1 MANFRSFN
9 DLVLSYLEFYRN
21 AQPNLTVNPGSVAR
35 DLFIDG
41 QAAQVSRLYEELNR
55 ISNLQ
60 SQRLAIGSDLDK
72 LVANYG
78 ATRKKGSKATGPALL
93 TFDSLDTDISLN
105 KGDLITA
112 KNGSTFIVNNSL
124 LISSVLASNYQ
135 AIAARFRADLDFLG
149 NTDRYAVQ
157 VLVTASA
164 SGNQGNISKYGLV
177 STNISGINHVTN
189 TSPFGGGQPAE
200 NDNGLR
206 SRVLGIFSGA
216 NTGTA
221 LGYENAA
228 KGDPSVKDAVVIEPG
243 DPLMTRD
250 GTQVSIAS
258 DGTRTIISEGTGGK
272 VDVLVFGSR
281 LQESSDSFVY
291 RDKSNTD
298 DPRHSLND
306 FSLGQILGDEDK
318 TITKKRIDNLKT
330 SILPS
335 QPINNL
341 VSISGSGSGPNFIE
355 KQVDSLGRVTGNYA
369 LLQDTG
375 AFAGSPWGQDKLHW
389 ISDRISDYPEDKT
402 KNSFN
407 SQDSLAFPGLLE
419 IKKVQQNI
427 IITNENS
434 RVKVSDRSSI
444 QLGHAPISS
453 VTRVFNLTTGE
464 RYVVVNQNPDGTGS
478 LNLTGRIVVS
488 GRTLPTVS
496 DLLQVDY
503 TWVYSFDPYFDFD
516 NRINNNNIRLV
527 EDSLD
532 WGLSNAVRRER
543 VVVSTSGSYLT
554 AVVTHPI
561 SSVVSVNTFID
572 ESGLITLSGGRLAL
586 TVVNEVSNVVSI
598 IRTSDS
604 AELWKTVAED
614 GSFNNLVVYLPT
626 DTVGGL
632 NESVTITYNAEDVFN
647 TEPAGSFNS
656 NTISMI
662 SGGSLTAG
670 TIVECN
676 YLSDIS
682 VMLPATSLS
691 NLPAIRSGNFFNL
704 NSSSNVGC
712 QPATHVFS
720 GSEILQNL
728 RQGPSPLAL
737 NISGNISSGILTI
750 GGTTISL
757 VSDLV
762 FTATSDGLK
771 QDLAVAVKSFLGL
784 NSKTSIPT
792 TVKICRLDKFE
803 KVRTTSSLDVL
814 EVLQTYDLRG
824 YHLLDNSLV
833 KSESISDSTLK
844 STEAELPNTIDN
856 VDGAPEVGDRLR
868 ARFHLSISNDSEN
881 IYFTKAGTQYTN
893 KKFIFID
900 TIAISSGFTSTQSSS
915 ALLTVNNFNQPNSKT
930 RYKAFYDYLAPQTNE
945 RITVT
950 YNYDRIITDT
960 TLTIESTRPITA
972 DVLVKAA
979 DALLVDVTMNIVVT
993 PEFVNSSTIVKQN
1006 VQDALSSALEAQALG
1021 TTIDASDLIQVA
1033 YTVTGVD
1040 RARILFFNKSDV
1052 GGSVLSITAQNN
1064 EYIFPNDV
1072 IVELESR

>member
-60 SQRLAIGSDLDK
+60 SQRLALGSDLDK

-78 ATRKKGSKATGPALL
+78 AVRKKGSKATGPALL
-93 TFDSLDTDISLN
+93 TFGSLDADISLN

-135 AIAARFRADLDFLG
+135 AIATRFRADLDFLG
-149 NTDRYAVQ
+149 ITDRYAVQ

-164 SGNQGNISKYGLV
+164 SGNQGNISKYGLT

-200 NDNGLR
+200 NDNAFK

-250 GTQVSIAS
+250 GTQVSIAA
-258 DGTRTIISEGTGGK
+258 DGTRTVISEGTGGK

-298 DPRHSLND
+298 DPTHSLND
-306 FSLGQILGDEDK
+306 FSLGQISGDENK

-330 SILPS
+330 GILPS

-341 VSISGSGSGPNFIE
+341 VSVAASISGPNFVE
-355 KQVDSLGRVTGNYA
+355 RRVDSLGRVTGNYQ
-369 LLQDTG
+369 LLKDPG
-375 AFAGSPWGQDKLHW
+375 AFAGSPWGLDKLHW

-434 RVKVSDRSSI
+434 RVKASDRSSI
-444 QLGHAPISS
+444 QLNHAPISA

-464 RYVVVNQNPDGTGS
+464 RYVVVSQNPDGTGS

-503 TWVYSFDPYFDFD
+503 TWIYSFDPYFDFD
-516 NRINNNNIRLV
+516 NRINNSNIRSV
-527 EDSLD
+527 SDSLD
-532 WGLSNAVRRER
+532 WALSNAVRRER
-543 VVVSTSGSYLT
+543 VVVAASGSYLT
-554 AVVTHPI
+554 ATVSHPVNAVVN
-561 SSVVSVNTFID
+561 VNTFID
-572 ESGLITLSGGRLAL
+572 ETSSVILSGGRLAL
-586 TVVNEVSNVVSI
+586 TVANEVENVISI
-598 IRTSDS
+598 VRNSDS
-604 AELWKTVAED
+604 AELWKTVAEN
-614 GSFNNLVVYLPT
+614 GSFNNLVVYFPT
-626 DTVGGL
+626 DTAAGL

-656 NTISMI
+656 NVISMI

-676 YLSDIS
+676 YLADIS
-682 VMLPATSLS
+682 VILPATSLS

-704 NSSSNVGC
+704 NSTTNVGC
-712 QPATHVFS
+712 QPTTHIFS
-720 GSEILQNL
+720 DSEIIQNL
-728 RQGPSPLAL
+728 RQGPSPLTL
-737 NISGNISSGILTI
+737 NISGNISPGILTVS
-750 GGTTISL
+750 GTTISL

-762 FTATSDGLK
+762 FTATAEGLK
-771 QDLAVAVKSFLGL
+771 QDLASAIKSFLKL
-784 NSKTSIPT
+784 NSKTSVPA

-803 KVRTTSSLDVL
+803 KVSTNSSLDVL
-814 EVLQTYDLRG
+814 GVLHTYDLRG
-824 YHLLDNSLV
+824 YHLLNNSLV
-833 KSESISDSTLK
+833 KSESIEDSILK
-844 STEAELPNTIDN
+844 STEIELPSTTDN
-856 VDGAPEVGDRLR
+856 INNAPDVGDRLR
-868 ARFHLSISNDSEN
+868 ARFHLSISEDSEN

-893 KKFIFID
+893 KKFIFVD
-900 TIAISSGFTSTQSSS
+900 TIAISSGFSSTTSAS
-915 ALLTVNNFNQPNSKT
+915 ALLTINNLNQPNSKT
-930 RYKAFYDYLAPQTNE
+930 RYKAFYDYLAPQPNE
-945 RITVT
+945 RITIT

-960 TLTIESTRPITA
+960 TLAIENTRPITA

-979 DALLVDVTMNIVVT
+979 TAVLVDVTMNIVVT

-1040 RARILFFNKSDV
+1040 RARVMFFNKADS